1 MTLEEKG
8 SNNTNTD
15 RQRDYFSKPVQTPG
29 EPEIVREW
37 RERNPD
43 AKRPTFGGAVKIA
56 GEILDGEYLGPDPV
70 SPSDQRSFFRGLEDG
85 GDYALRSCW
94 LPKADRSSE
103 LWDSMKLTA
112 ARYLRDREPMPDA
125 LTNWLVEVLEGK
137 RKKPGKRPGP
147 KRFTFRKIWIMGAVN
162 ALIQLG
168 MNPTRTITRGET
180 PCAHGGSACDAVGV
194 ALGKM
199 NISMSYK
206 NVEKIARTYP
216 KYSSSNE

>member
-1 MTLEEKG
+1 MQGPRK
-8 SNNTNTD
+8 
-15 RQRDYFSKPVQTPG
+15 
-29 EPEIVREW
+29 PEIVRKW
-37 RERNPD
+37 RKRNPESE
-43 AKRPTFGGAVKIA
+43 RPTFDDAVKIA
-56 GEILDGEYLGPDPV
+56 GKILDEGRLGPDPV
-70 SPSDQRSFFRGLEDG
+70 SPSDQRFFFRDLEDG
-85 GDYALRSCW
+85 GDYALRSWW
-94 LPKADRSSE
+94 LPRANRRPD

-147 KRFTFRKIWIMGAVN
+147 KRFIFRNVWIMGAVN
-162 ALIQLG
+162 TLVQLG

-180 PCAHGGSACDAVGV
+180 PCADGGSACDAVGV
-194 ALGKM
+194 ALEKM
-199 NISMSYK
+199 KIPMSYK